1 MPRSHQDFRDH
12 SQSEDTRMDIS
23 PSLLA
28 FGKLVL
34 TFGVI
39 LVLLRRHV
47 ELWLTIVAGAAVV
60 ALTCGISVTDWP
72 GLFFEVLQQQEFL
85 IICLMVF
92 LILML
97 SSVQEATGQSR
108 LLVEGLEKHLH
119 RPRIRLVLFPAL
131 IGLLP
136 MPGGALFSCP
146 MIKAASKDMAIT
158 EQKKAQINYWF
169 RHIWELSWPLY
180 PGYVLTC
187 ALLDIPLSR
196 LCQFTFPLV
205 PLAFFVGWFFLMR
218 DLTPALLEGRSAGC
232 PAAGNSQSD
241 NSQPGGS
248 CPDGPAS
255 APERTPPLSEVLLHA
270 LPIVVTLAGAVF
282 FTLFFNAFLP
292 NVPSQLSF
300 SLALLCAIVTALWQG
315 RHRRERPL
323 SSLIFTPNSRKIM
336 VLLYVIFVFKHTI
349 MISGLIQS
357 LGNVGDSAVT
367 VVLSFILLP
376 LVGGLLTGLMVGFIG
391 VTFPI
396 LIGILNHSPL
406 QEYTVPLVI
415 LALAAGNVGQLLSP
429 LHVCLVVTS
438 EFFTT
443 TVAGMLRTLLKPVL
457 VLFTGGVIWALVA
470 LALGIKL

>member
-1 MPRSHQDFRDH
+1 
-12 SQSEDTRMDIS
+12 MDIS

-39 LVLLRRHV
+39 LVLLRLHV

-60 ALTCGISVTDWP
+60 ALTCGIPATGWP

-108 LLVEGLEKHLH
+108 LLVEGLEKHLR

-158 EQKKAQINYWF
+158 GQKKAQINYWF

-187 ALLDIPLSR
+187 AMLDIPLSR

-205 PLAFFVGWFFLMR
+205 PLAFLVGWFFLMR
-218 DLTPALLEGRSAGC
+218 DLTPAVLEGRANGC
-232 PAAGNSQSD
+232 PAPGD
-241 NSQPGGS
+241 SQPDDS
-248 CPDGPAS
+248 RPDAPAR
-255 APERTPPLSEVLLHA
+255 APERIPPLSEVLLHA

-292 NVPSQLSF
+292 GVPSQLSF

-357 LGNVGDSAVT
+357 LGNVGDSTVT

-470 LALGIKL
+470 LALGIRL

>member
-1 MPRSHQDFRDH
+1 
-12 SQSEDTRMDIS
+12 MDIS

-39 LVLLRRHV
+39 LVLLRLHV
-47 ELWLTIVAGAAVV
+47 ELWLTIVAGAAIV
-60 ALTCGISVTDWP
+60 ALTCGIPVADWP
-72 GLFFEVLQQQEFL
+72 GLFFEVLKQQEFL

-108 LLVEGLEKHLH
+108 LLVEGLEKHLR

-187 ALLDIPLSR
+187 AMLDIPLSR

-205 PLAFFVGWFFLMR
+205 PLAFLVGWFFLMR
-218 DLTPALLEGRSAGC
+218 DLTPAVLNGRSAGR
-232 PAAGNSQSD
+232 PMPDDSR
-241 NSQPGGS
+241 
-248 CPDGPAS
+248 PDGPARES
-255 APERTPPLSEVLLHA
+255 GRIPPLSEVLLHA

-315 RHRRERPL
+315 RHRRERSL

-357 LGNVGDSAVT
+357 LGNVGDSAVA
-367 VVLSFILLP
+367 VVLSFVLLP
-376 LVGGLLTGLMVGFIG
+376 LIGGLLTGLMVGFIG

-457 VLFTGGVIWALVA
+457 VLFTGGVIWALIA
-470 LALGIKL
+470 LAMGIRL

>member
-1 MPRSHQDFRDH
+1 
-12 SQSEDTRMDIS
+12 MDIS

-39 LVLLRRHV
+39 LVLLRLHV

-60 ALTCGISVTDWP
+60 ALTCGIPATGWP

-108 LLVEGLEKHLH
+108 LLVEGLEKHLR

-158 EQKKAQINYWF
+158 GQKKAQINYWF

-187 ALLDIPLSR
+187 AMLDIPLSR

-205 PLAFFVGWFFLMR
+205 PLAFLVGWFFLMR
-218 DLTPALLEGRSAGC
+218 DLTPAVLEGRANGC
-232 PAAGNSQSD
+232 PAPGDSQPDDSRPAPPARPSGSLRCPKCCCTPCPLWSPWPARFSSPCSSTPFCPACPASSAFPWPCSAPSSPPCGRGATAGNAL
-241 NSQPGGS
+241 
-248 CPDGPAS
+248 CPA
-255 APERTPPLSEVLLHA
+255 
-270 LPIVVTLAGAVF
+270 
-282 FTLFFNAFLP
+282 
-292 NVPSQLSF
+292 
-300 SLALLCAIVTALWQG
+300 
-315 RHRRERPL
+315 
-323 SSLIFTPNSRKIM
+323 
-336 VLLYVIFVFKHTI
+336 
-349 MISGLIQS
+349 
-357 LGNVGDSAVT
+357 
-367 VVLSFILLP
+367 
-376 LVGGLLTGLMVGFIG
+376 
-391 VTFPI
+391 
-396 LIGILNHSPL
+396 
-406 QEYTVPLVI
+406 
-415 LALAAGNVGQLLSP
+415 
-429 LHVCLVVTS
+429 
-438 EFFTT
+438 
-443 TVAGMLRTLLKPVL
+443 
-457 VLFTGGVIWALVA
+457 
-470 LALGIKL
+470 

>member
-1 MPRSHQDFRDH
+1 
-12 SQSEDTRMDIS
+12 MDIS

-39 LVLLRRHV
+39 LVLLRLHV
-47 ELWLTIVAGAAVV
+47 ALWLTIVAGAAIV
-60 ALTCGISVTDWP
+60 ALTCGIPATDWP
-72 GLFFEVLQQQEFL
+72 GLFFTVLQQQEFL

-108 LLVEGLEKHLH
+108 LLVEGLEKHLR
-119 RPRIRLVLFPAL
+119 RPRLRLVLFPAL

-187 ALLDIPLSR
+187 AMLDIPLSR

-205 PLAFFVGWFFLMR
+205 PLAFVVGWFFLMR
-218 DLTPALLEGRSAGC
+218 DLAPAVLERGANGC
-232 PAAGNSQSD
+232 PVPEGSRPD
-241 NSQPGGS
+241 N
-248 CPDGPAS
+248 PAR
-255 APERTPPLSEVLLHA
+255 APERIPPLSEVLLHA
-270 LPIVVTLAGAVF
+270 LPIVVTLVGAVF

-292 NVPSQLSF
+292 DVPSQLSF

-315 RHRRERPL
+315 RHRRERSL

-349 MISGLIQS
+349 MTSGLIQS
-357 LGNVGDSAVT
+357 LGSIGDSTVT

-376 LVGGLLTGLMVGFIG
+376 LLGGLLTGLMVGFIG

-396 LIGILNHSPL
+396 LIGILEHSPL
-406 QEYTVPLVI
+406 QEYTVPLII

-457 VLFTGGVIWALVA
+457 VLFAGAVIWALIA
-470 LALGIKL
+470 LALGIRL